1 MVRLLPAVCDSVGV
15 LSKKKAISFRNLP
28 FDLEAHLTR
37 REFISCASGAA
48 VAASPLAARS
58 ERALKHVVYF
68 THSAGYRHQVIPLSQ
83 QIVQQLGT
91 NSGTFDVT
99 STEDIS
105 VFTSENLARY
115 AAVIFYTSGEFP
127 MSPAQKA
134 ALLEFVRLG
143 GGFLGLHSATDTFYT
158 WPDYLDLVGGYF
170 NDHPWHQAVTI
181 EVVEPGNPVVAF
193 LGNSLQLEDEIYQIS
208 DFDYQGSRYSC
219 ALIKVRWTWASRACV
234 SGFTAGPWRG
244 RGRTARGGY
253 SIRRSATRR
262 PSGETSVI
270 SKCSR
275 MPSCGPCG
283 DRPRPR

>member
-1 MVRLLPAVCDSVGV
+1 M
-15 LSKKKAISFRNLP
+15 
-28 FDLEAHLTR
+28 TR

-48 VAASPLAARS
+48 VAASPIAARS

-115 AAVIFYTSGEFP
+115 AAVIFYTSGELP

-143 GGFLGLHSATDTFYT
+143 GGFLGSIPPPTHST
-158 WPDYLDLVGGYF
+158 
-170 NDHPWHQAVTI
+170 
-181 EVVEPGNPVVAF
+181 
-193 LGNSLQLEDEIYQIS
+193 LGRIILIWSAAIS
-208 DFDYQGSRYSC
+208 MIILG
-219 ALIKVRWTWASRACV
+219 
-234 SGFTAGPWRG
+234 
-244 RGRTARGGY
+244 
-253 SIRRSATRR
+253 IRR
-262 PSGETSVI
+262 
-270 SKCSR
+270 
-275 MPSCGPCG
+275 
-283 DRPRPR
+283 

>member
-1 MVRLLPAVCDSVGV
+1 M
-15 LSKKKAISFRNLP
+15 
-28 FDLEAHLTR
+28 TR

-48 VAASPLAARS
+48 VAASPIAARS

-115 AAVIFYTSGEFP
+115 AAVIFYTSGELP

-208 DFDYQGSRYSC
+208 DFDYQGSKVLLRLDQSSVDLGKPGVRQRFYGWPLAWTRSYGEARVFYTALGHEAAVWRDFRYQQMLSN
-219 ALIKVRWTWASRACV
+219 AVLWAM
-234 SGFTAGPWRG
+234 
-244 RGRTARGGY
+244 
-253 SIRRSATRR
+253 RRS
-262 PSGETSVI
+262 P
-270 SKCSR
+270 
-275 MPSCGPCG
+275 
-283 DRPRPR
+283 